1 MLSLK
6 SIKENVKIIILVFLV
21 FQCLLGATGSIR
33 GRVTDKKTGKGLPG
47 VNIVVKGT
55 YYGAATDEEG
65 NFSINGMTPGIYD
78 LEVTMI
84 GYKVSLITG
93 VRVKEGEVTTV
104 NVEME
109 QTVLALG
116 QEVVVVGEKPLIEVD
131 ETSSSLTFTKD
142 DIMGRIA
149 ESVQDIVKEQIGVV
163 ESDNQIHIRGGR
175 VDESQFIV
183 DGLAIKDPLTGDV
196 TRLYVNPNAI
206 EELEII
212 TGGFN
217 AEYGQAMSGII
228 DVKLKEGSDR
238 FEASFSYKTDKVKGI
253 GSNFN
258 TDIAEFTLG
267 GKFPITEKLL
277 PYLGIKIPGNVYYF
291 ISGYGNVTDTYLPH
305 ASKLY
310 PKEKWMEMFAPRQE
324 NDWSMMSKLTWKIT
338 PKHKLSISQN
348 SSLNINQ
355 GFSSYGG
362 FKDEYMYILDNYYTT
377 TKGSYVS
384 NITWTHTISSMAFY
398 EINLGRYFTFQ
409 HNAVHNKW
417 WWEYNETLDL
427 EPIEYTKINE
437 DGDIRVRQGDE
448 YWDSGDDPHWYDYY
462 SDNIILNFDFT
473 YKTQSRH
480 SFKAGLDAQY
490 TEMQMIDIYKP
501 WLGTTGLGQ
510 SWDLYRVYPNN
521 GSLYIQDRIAFEGM
535 IVNVGLRYDY
545 WFPGKYVQDAINNP
559 DIFTITE
566 AGRKKFK
573 KETFKIFGYRGK
585 GHLSPR
591 LGISHPVTD
600 NDVLYFNYGHFSQL
614 PTYYYVY
621 AKLGSKSEA
630 TYNLVGN
637 PNLNPK
643 TTVAYELGIKHK
655 FTENSAIEVK
665 AYYKDMFDYETSQN
679 IIAYNPKL
687 GRYSLLMYINMDYAR
702 SRGIELIFR
711 QRYGRFFTG
720 DLNMSYSI
728 TTGKSSTPDD
738 NLLVQAGRLE
748 AKPLGENFLRWDVP
762 FRLTANL
769 RFKVREK
776 KPVKL
781 LFLKVPNNWG
791 VNFHIDARSGRRYT
805 PSTIIDT
812 VFQNGQ
818 MYLIGPSQSDKPYSK
833 IADPYTVVD
842 MKLYKDFYISNR
854 SAFRIFL
861 EVENL
866 FNTKIPRFINSYTGE
881 PYDPG
886 KPVAY
891 SYINRP
897 NPNYD
902 PSRYYQPRTI
912 LLGVSFRY

>member
-1 MLSLK
+1 
-6 SIKENVKIIILVFLV
+6 
-21 FQCLLGATGSIR
+21 
-33 GRVTDKKTGKGLPG
+33 
-47 VNIVVKGT
+47 
-55 YYGAATDEEG
+55 
-65 NFSINGMTPGIYD
+65 
-78 LEVTMI
+78 
-84 GYKVSLITG
+84 
-93 VRVKEGEVTTV
+93 
-104 NVEME
+104 ME
-109 QTVLALG
+109 
-116 QEVVVVGEKPLIEVD
+116 
-131 ETSSSLTFTKD
+131 
-142 DIMGRIA
+142 
-149 ESVQDIVKEQIGVV
+149 
-163 ESDNQIHIRGGR
+163 
-175 VDESQFIV
+175 
-183 DGLAIKDPLTGDV
+183 
-196 TRLYVNPNAI
+196 
-206 EELEII
+206 
-212 TGGFN
+212 
-217 AEYGQAMSGII
+217 
-228 DVKLKEGSDR
+228 
-238 FEASFSYKTDKVKGI
+238 
-253 GSNFN
+253 
-258 TDIAEFTLG
+258 
-267 GKFPITEKLL
+267 
-277 PYLGIKIPGNVYYF
+277 
-291 ISGYGNVTDTYLPH
+291 
-305 ASKLY
+305 
-310 PKEKWMEMFAPRQE
+310 
-324 NDWSMMSKLTWKIT
+324 
-338 PKHKLSISQN
+338 
-348 SSLNINQ
+348 
-355 GFSSYGG
+355 
-362 FKDEYMYILDNYYTT
+362 YILDNYYTT

-559 DIFTITE
+559 DVFTITE

-585 GHLSPR
+585 GQLSPR

-630 TYNLVGN
+630 TYNLIGN

-818 MYLIGPSQSDKPYSK
+818 IYLVGPSQSDKPYSK

-891 SYINRP
+891 SYINKP